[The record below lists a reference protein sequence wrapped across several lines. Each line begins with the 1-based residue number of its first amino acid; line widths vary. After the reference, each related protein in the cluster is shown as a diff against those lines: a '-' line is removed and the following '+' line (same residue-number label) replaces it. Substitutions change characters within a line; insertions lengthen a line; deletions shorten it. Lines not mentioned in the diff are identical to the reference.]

1 MSTLKLRKVGN
12 AVGLILPK
20 PVLDRL
26 RVGDGDE
33 LHLVE
38 TPNGLELTPF
48 DPEFERQ
55 MASANRVMKQY
66 RNTLRELA
74 K

>member
-1 MSTLKLRKVGN
+1 MTTLKLRKVGN
-12 AVGLILPK
+12 AVGVILPRAL
-20 PVLDRL
+20 LDRL
-26 RVGDGDE
+26 KVQDGDE
-33 LHLVE
+33 LHVVE
-38 TPNGLELTPF
+38 TPDGLELTPY

-55 MASANRVMKQY
+55 MKSADRVLRRY